1 MITEEQVAHY
11 QTFGFLALREAF
23 NRHEVELGLP

>member
-11 QTFGFLALREAF
+11 QTFGLLGLREAF
-23 NRHEVELGLP
+23 NRDEVELGLP